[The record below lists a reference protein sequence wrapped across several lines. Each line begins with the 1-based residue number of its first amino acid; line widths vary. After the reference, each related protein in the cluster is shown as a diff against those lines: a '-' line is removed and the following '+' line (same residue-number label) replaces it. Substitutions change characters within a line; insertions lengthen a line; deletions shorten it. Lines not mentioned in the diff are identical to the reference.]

1 MPTKRLPARPHLQH
15 LKHQASDLLKDH
27 RLGKL
32 DACQRIRE
40 FHPRFGGAT
49 DAAIQSAAFTLADA
63 YLTIAREYGFP
74 SWARLRTHLQEP
86 DRAPLDRPHHER
98 IQDPVFRRAVAFLD
112 DGDVDGLREHLR
124 NHPHVVRQR
133 VVFEGENYFR
143 EPSLLEFVAENP
155 IRHDGLPPNIVE
167 VAQAILDEGGR
178 ADQAAIDSTLDLVC
192 SGRVP
197 RECGVQVPL
206 IDLLCDH
213 GADPNTAMPAALAH
227 GEFEAVDALIL
238 RGARMDLLAAAG
250 TGRLEAVQRELP
262 AADPAQRQQ
271 AFALAAQ
278 HGHAEVV
285 RLFLEAGEDPNRYNP
300 VGFHA
305 HSTPLHQAA
314 LAGHLNAVR
323 ALLEG
328 GARLDLRDILH
339 DGTPLDWAEYS
350 GQVEVSDY
358 LRGSSQKA

>member
-1 MPTKRLPARPHLQH
+1 MPTKRLPAKPNLQH

-27 RLGKL
+27 RSGKL

-49 DAAIQSAAFTLADA
+49 DAAIKSATFTLADA

-74 SWARLRTHLQEP
+74 SWARLRTYIQEP
-86 DRAPLDRPHHER
+86 NSASLDRPHHER

-112 DGDVDGLREHLR
+112 DGDVGGLRDHIR
-124 NHPHVVRQR
+124 SYPHVVRQR

-167 VAQAILDEGGR
+167 VAQTILDEGGR
-178 ADQAAIDSTLDLVC
+178 GDQAAIDSTLELVC

-206 IDLLCDH
+206 INLLCDY
-213 GADPNTAMPAALAH
+213 GADPDSALPAALVH
-227 GEFEAVDALIL
+227 GEFEAVDALLL
-238 RGARMDLLAAAG
+238 RGARMDLATAAA
-250 TGRLEAVQRELP
+250 TGRLEAVQRDLP
-262 AADPAQRQQ
+262 AADPAQRHR

-278 HGHAEVV
+278 HGHAEIV

-300 VGFHA
+300 VGCHA

-314 LAGHLNAVR
+314 LAGHLNVVR
-323 ALLEG
+323 ALLEW
-328 GARLDLRDILH
+328 GARLDIRDIHH
-339 DGTPLDWAEYS
+339 DGTPPDWAEYA
-350 GQVEVSDY
+350 GQVGVLDY
-358 LRGSSQKA
+358 LRGLRHA